1 MVEVLRPIDNLMCTS
16 IKKTRILI
24 RSDGKDPSRPD
35 VQVEDT
41 KVTVR
46 LADGSK
52 AEYPR
57 DPTQPQNIHL
67 FLPTGVRTIKIPP
80 TREPKDIKDRA
91 DGRTAQVFPPTEMSG
106 PGLGHVWIDDTNNT
120 GHLFIPA
127 INPFVGPVMIETP
140 PSQPVGS
147 RGQSMMV
154 ANQKRKGRAKKVPY
168 GLKQKAISR
177 SVKNP
182 IVSKSEPSS
191 PEESEPSTG
200 SLVPSGSPTSEQR
213 TVVSPKPKVNP
224 DVLLQSSLNI
234 YLIYF
239 KTVEKKVLDTLDIS
253 SSQQLGEKSL
263 TDLNSLKNELQP
275 FLEKL
280 ERFWHEQEAVIAEI
294 ERSTEFQEILA
305 CVTTLHRIFEELDE
319 SEISQLLQMTSLNSQ
334 EHILCSIL
342 GLRDDV
348 ADSLKDLDPETRGH
362 LTDEQW
368 IQDFI
373 DQNGKEIACF
383 DDWETGFKSLG
394 FTTVKSNVLAKL
406 LEKNPFATH
415 LTTTQWAEEH
425 ISHEFN
431 HNILLAGH
439 QKESSI
445 TTPYN
450 THGEYDREF
459 NIRTEDGQN
468 VKATDTWMHDKIP
481 DLELFHDYLKQAQN
495 SMQEAEFLF
504 HGTDHKSA
512 LNIVCKGID
521 VESSKR
527 GLDFSDGKG
536 FYLSTDFEKAHEWP
550 MRRALAKRR
559 KASTAV
565 LVFKASTELFQES
578 DGKAFPDDCEEWR
591 SVVTFFRSRKGQ
603 YESSASLSRQ
613 EKQRYRKL
621 KYIFGPMSG
630 DGLNVSIS
638 LTQNKENCTFV

>member
-16 IKKTRILI
+16 LKKTRILI

-57 DPTQPQNIHL
+57 DPTQPQNIRL
-67 FLPTGVRTIKIPP
+67 FLPTGVGTIKIPP
-80 TREPKDIKDRA
+80 TREPKDTKDRA

-106 PGLGHVWIDDTNNT
+106 PGHVVWIDDTNNT

-177 SVKNP
+177 SVKNLKEE
-182 IVSKSEPSS
+182 VSKSEPSS
-191 PEESEPSTG
+191 PEEREPSTG
-200 SLVPSGSPTSEQR
+200 SLVTTGSPTSD
-213 TVVSPKPKVNP
+213 KPKANP
-224 DVLLQSSLNI
+224 NVVLQRSLNN

-239 KTVEKKVLDTLDIS
+239 KVVEKKVLDTLDIS
-253 SSQQLGEKSL
+253 TSQQLGEKSL
-263 TDLNSLKNELQP
+263 KDLNSLKNELQP

-348 ADSLKDLDPETRGH
+348 ADSLKGLDPETRGH

-373 DQNGKEIACF
+373 EQKGKEIACF

-394 FTTVKSNVLAKL
+394 FTTVKSQVLAEL
-406 LEKNPFATH
+406 LEKNPFAKH
-415 LTTTQWAEEH
+415 LTTTQWAGEH

-459 NIRTEDGQN
+459 NILTEDGQN
-468 VKATDTWMHDKIP
+468 VKATDTWMHDNIA
-481 DLELFHDYLKQAQN
+481 DVELFHDYLKQAQN
-495 SMQEAEFLF
+495 SMPEAEFFF

-512 LNIVCKGID
+512 LNIVREGID
-521 VESSKR
+521 VEASRR

-550 MRRALAKRR
+550 RRTALSKKR

-565 LVFKASTELFQES
+565 LVFKASTDLFQES
-578 DGKAFPDDCEEWR
+578 DGKTFPDDCDEWR
-591 SVVTFFRSRKGQ
+591 SVVTFFRSNKAN
-603 YESSASLSRQ
+603 YENPRQ
-613 EKQRYRKL
+613 RQRFNRL

-630 DGLNVSIS
+630 DGVKVCYNINPEEEEL
-638 LTQNKENCTFV
+638 F